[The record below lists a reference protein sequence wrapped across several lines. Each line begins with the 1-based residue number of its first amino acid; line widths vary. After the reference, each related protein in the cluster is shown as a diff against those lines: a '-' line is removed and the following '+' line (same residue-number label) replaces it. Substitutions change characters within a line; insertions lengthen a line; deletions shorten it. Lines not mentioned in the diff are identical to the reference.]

1 MHGGGPLREMVL
13 VVPGESDDIYLRHQQ
28 VWQAMAPHARDGQ
41 DFIFTQE
48 SDPQLFRVRSAT
60 LPRWAKTASLP
71 RTGRFEIDMVCA
83 TGEGYREAVPDAEL
97 PEWAAAKLARHGL
110 TATSVKLQRTT
121 IRRGVKRVRDTERVE
136 RIVVPVAHLAGEYRI
151 AHPVLAQE
159 AFRCGVGRG
168 KRFGFGFL
176 RVAA

>member
-1 MHGGGPLREMVL
+1 MAGGGLREMVL
-13 VVPGESDDIYLRHQQ
+13 VVPGNSDDIYLRHQQ
-28 VWQAMAPHARDGQ
+28 VWQVMGQHARQGQ

-48 SDPQLFRVRSAT
+48 DDPQFFRVRSDT
-60 LPRWAKTASLP
+60 LPRWAKPTALP
-71 RTGRFEIDMVCA
+71 RQGRFEIDMVCA
-83 TGEGYREAVPDAEL
+83 IGEGYRDAVPEAEL
-97 PEWAAAKLARHGL
+97 PAWSAEKLARHGL
-110 TATSVKLQRTT
+110 AASAVQVQRMTL
-121 IRRGVKRVRDTERVE
+121 RRGIKRVRDTDRVE
-136 RIVVPVAHLAGEYRI
+136 RIVVPVARLIGDYRV